1 MRRSIFAAAL
11 VALTTLTARAQ
22 EAVEKPVKT
31 LVGAVRYGKDDVALK
46 QMDGD
51 AQGAVM
57 LGAEWGKATAEQ
69 RKEFA
74 TLFHGLFA
82 AMAFPR
88 IKENLEHLE
97 TTLFEKPAVE
107 GEKAGISGT
116 LVILHPL
123 KKQELKVKFDAHKSG
138 GAWKVVDVTLV
149 GTGSPSMLSSIRD
162 EQVQPL
168 FKAGGWDKLL
178 GAMRDRLAQLKK
190 AAAK

>member
-1 MRRSIFAAAL
+1 MRRSIFALAL
-11 VALTTLTARAQ
+11 VVLATLTARA
-22 EAVEKPVKT
+22 EDVEKPVKT
-31 LVGAVRYGKDDVALK
+31 LVSAVRYGKDDLALK

-51 AQGAVM
+51 AQGSVM

-88 IKENLEHLE
+88 IKESLEHLE

-107 GEKAGISGT
+107 GDKAGLAGT

-123 KKQELKVKFDAHKSG
+123 KKQELKVKFDAHKSA